1 MVRVHY
7 DSKTERIEVLEF
19 KTVYPYNRYKN
30 QTTIWRWYIT
40 IVVDIKKTKW
50 DINKIIEKFPLTY
63 WSNRLDTLW
72 DIIDLQWLVDHLI
85 EIGYAKDEFR
95 LVWPS
100 NKDFVTVHTFE
111 LYAEWRASM
120 SETPRPFK
128 W

>member
-50 DINKIIEKFPLTY
+50 DIYKIIENFPLTY
-63 WSNRLDTLW
+63 WSNRLDILW
-72 DIIDLQWLVDHLI
+72 DIIDLQWLVEHLI

-100 NKDFVTVHTFE
+100 NKDFVTVHTFK

>member
-50 DINKIIEKFPLTY
+50 DIYEIIEKFPLIY

-72 DIIDLQWLVDHLI
+72 DIIDLQWLVYHLI